1 MPAVPSPRFKPN
13 QAVGPKQTPYW
24 PSEPADPYLFEQFE
38 GMNTSTTRP
47 GVDDKQAAWLDG
59 FMPIGPRYLRT
70 LWGVGAPITFSDS
83 APIAFFQFANIG
95 ATPYCIV
102 IHTDGS
108 VHAVNTQTFT
118 QTLIATAGTI
128 TDPSRLN
135 VGLSQYGSQY
145 VIIVSNQT
153 NGYFLWNGTILT
165 SAGSLAPSVTVTN
178 GGTGYISAPT
188 VTASGGSGSGATF
201 VATVAG
207 GVVTGVTMTNPGS
220 GYKAGDSVTLGF
232 SGGGGSAAAA
242 TVTLM
247 PFGISGTAVETYVGR
262 VWIVNGPVL
271 TFSAPGS
278 VTDFSTGNGGGNTT
292 SSDSFLRVR
301 YVQLLSTNGFLYL
314 IADSSVN
321 YISGVQTSGT
331 GPVTTT
337 FSNQNA
343 DPEVGTPWP
352 STVGTLGR
360 NILFANAF
368 GVHVSYGAA
377 VTKIS
382 EPLDG
387 VYNTVAN
394 FGNIIPSTAKATL
407 FGKKV
412 WMLLLPIVDPVTGQQ
427 VNKLLLWNELKKH
440 WWASEQD
447 VPLQYIQS
455 QEIDSVL
462 TAWGSTGTAIY
473 PLFQIPSTAFMKTA
487 QSKLWDKPGGYM
499 FLKSTNRLWGVFK
512 YFSFEQPDITISID
526 NELGSTNPITPEL
539 SLTQASWTTQGGLP
553 AHWTTQG
560 GATVTWFVTGAA
572 FIVIAPQVAA
582 QNGVMLGLTA
592 TTDAADMAIVSLA
605 LDNNIHD
612 YRG

>member
-1 MPAVPSPRFKPN
+1 MVAVPAPKFNPPQLS
-13 QAVGPKQTPYW
+13 APKQSPYW
-24 PSEPADPYLFEQFE
+24 PNEPADPFVFEQFE

-47 GVDDKQAAWLDG
+47 GVDDKQGFWFDG
-59 FMPIGPRYLRT
+59 FMPVGPRYLRT
-70 LWGVGAPITFSDS
+70 MWGVGDPISFTDS

-102 IHTDGS
+102 VHTDGS
-108 VHAVNTQTFT
+108 IHAVNTDSFVQTE
-118 QTLIATAGTI
+118 IAPAGTI
-128 TDPSRLN
+128 TNPSRLN

-145 VIIVSNQT
+145 VIIVTNQP
-153 NGYFLWNGTILT
+153 NGYFLWDGVTFYKAGGLGPVITIT
-165 SAGSLAPSVTVTN
+165 A
-178 GGTGYISAPT
+178 GGTGYVSAPT
-188 VTASGGSGSGATF
+188 VSTSGGSGSGATF
-201 VATVAG
+201 SVTISG
-207 GVVTGVTMTNPGS
+207 GAVTAIQVTNPGT
-220 GYKAGDSVTLGF
+220 GWTAGQTVNLSIT
-232 SGGGGSAAAA
+232 GGGGSGA
-242 TVTLM
+242 TATAVLM
-247 PFGISGTAVETYVGR
+247 PFAISGTAVETYTGR

-278 VTDFSTGNGGGNTT
+278 VTDFSTNAGGGNTT

-301 YVQLLSTNGFLYL
+301 YIQLLQTNGFLYL

-321 YISGVQTSGT
+321 YISGVQTSGS
-331 GPVTTT
+331 PITTT
-337 FSNQNA
+337 FTNQNA

-352 STVGTLGR
+352 STVSTLGR

-387 VYNTVAN
+387 VYNTVSN
-394 FGNIIPSTAKATL
+394 FGSLIPSSAKAII

-455 QEIDSVL
+455 QEIDSVI

-473 PLFQIPSTAFMKTA
+473 PLFQTPSTAFQKTA
-487 QSKLWDKPGGYM
+487 QSRLKDAPGGYM
-499 FLKSTNRLWGVFK
+499 FTKSTARLWGIFK

-526 NELGSTNPITPEL
+526 NGVDVSDSTTPTL
-539 SLTQASWTTQGGLP
+539 SLTQAAWVTQGGLAVSWTTQTSLP
-553 AHWTTQG
+553 
-560 GATVTWFVTGAA
+560 VRWFVTGAG
-572 FIVIAPQVAA
+572 FIVLGPESVG

-592 TTDAADMAIVSLA
+592 TTDAADMAIVSLTI
-605 LDNNIHD
+605 DSNIHD